1 MIESLLKAIPDSD
14 ENCNLKRAEIRR
26 WYQVYGNII
35 ICPRDM
41 ENILSVLPEL
51 LNDYCFWDDNVR
63 LDNAHLGEELLKRL
77 NVSQQGERSFVF
89 NLYKFACLICS
100 ENYIKNIFC
109 KLDEDKDWEVEKY
122 VPDVLSRYGPLMKF
136 WSHYVNVVGEKSP
149 NPVILK
155 SFRCL
160 LLEHNE
166 DFEVNNIDD
175 IWKCGFECAKQEGSR
190 EALEFFWDKLR
201 SQYEEKEREEILF
214 DVGIRARDLCS
225 HKEANSFNLIEF
237 SLKHLGT
244 AKYEDFLKQD
254 YEYNK
259 SFLSILTLMSGYSY
273 NEVKALIGALDF
285 QDFSYDS
292 AYEEYYSNLLC
303 GTLEE
308 MHKTPSCLT
317 EYSFNFFSWLWNLEK
332 FEKYKKQSL
341 DDLSEVFRSLVQST
355 EVSVLVNPLEL
366 ILSSASKKQI
376 ADECL
381 VYSGRSMCSA
391 LYVTNERKLLQHSIL
406 NMLKD
411 GDKFI
416 GYIDN
421 LILKTLSECREL
433 KGLNICDIFDLYAQ
447 GKKKEFIESISGK
460 VIDPQTFFFWL
471 EDIVCTTFGK
481 MIDGEVKFDNSI
493 SSQIGDVSSSA
504 LSIDLC
510 KWR

>member
-1 MIESLLKAIPDSD
+1 M
-14 ENCNLKRAEIRR
+14 
-26 WYQVYGNII
+26 
-35 ICPRDM
+35 
-41 ENILSVLPEL
+41 VL
-51 LNDYCFWDDNVR
+51 R
-63 LDNAHLGEELLKRL
+63 
-77 NVSQQGERSFVF
+77 
-89 NLYKFACLICS
+89 
-100 ENYIKNIFC
+100 
-109 KLDEDKDWEVEKY
+109 
-122 VPDVLSRYGPLMKF
+122 
-136 WSHYVNVVGEKSP
+136 
-149 NPVILK
+149 
-155 SFRCL
+155 
-160 LLEHNE
+160 
-166 DFEVNNIDD
+166 
-175 IWKCGFECAKQEGSR
+175 
-190 EALEFFWDKLR
+190 
-201 SQYEEKEREEILF
+201 
-214 DVGIRARDLCS
+214 
-225 HKEANSFNLIEF
+225 
-237 SLKHLGT
+237 
-244 AKYEDFLKQD
+244 YEDFLKQD